1 MDPKKLLNADYL
13 DIVFD
18 NRNKAY
24 GGYELR
30 KNYSRRVK
38 KGVGFLMLG
47 LASIV
52 SFSFIHVD
60 KPKAVEPNV
69 VVCTYDLK
77 DVKNIEPPKPKEV
90 LPPPPPAPPAPST
103 KFTELKVADDKDIK
117 PDDALTNV
125 HDITNPGTKTVDTGS
140 GENPPIAST
149 GTGTGPVVPP
159 TPPTIHI
166 AVEQMPAFNGDMLEY
181 LGKSIVYPAAAR
193 EAGIQGRVGVE
204 FVVNEDGSITDARI
218 IRAVGGGCDEEALR
232 VIKTMPK
239 WKPGKQNGV
248 PVKVRFTQAIYFKLE
263 S

>member
-38 KGVGFLMLG
+38 KGVSFLMLG

-77 DVKNIEPPKPKEV
+77 DVKNIDPPKPKEV

-103 KFTELKVADDKDIK
+103 KFTELKVTDDKDIK

-149 GTGTGPVVPP
+149 GTGTGPVVP
-159 TPPTIHI
+159 TPAKAEIVTF
-166 AVEQMPAFNGDMLEY
+166 VEQMPTFNGELLSY
-181 LGKSIVYPAAAR
+181 LAKNIVYPPAAR

-204 FVVNEDGSITDARI
+204 FIVNEDGSITDARI
-218 IRAVGGGCDEEALR
+218 VRSIGGGCDEEALR
-232 VIKTMPK
+232 VIKAMPK
-239 WKPGKQNGV
+239 WKAGRQNGTA
-248 PVKVRFTQAIYFKLE
+248 VKVRFTQAILFKLD
-263 S
+263 